1 VRFNQDQGAIDG
13 VKYDHVL
20 PIEVQADGGVAK
32 LNIGYNN
39 GGTRSKVAAQRFIDA
54 Q

>member
-1 VRFNQDQGAIDG
+1 MEAWRN
-13 VKYDHVL
+13 
-20 PIEVQADGGVAK
+20 